1 VLSDTPVLTG
11 ERARIA
17 TALRALTQLGLSQ
30 PTVSHHLRLLSDVG
44 LIDVERRGT
53 WAYYRL
59 IPAAVDSLRGALAA

>member
-17 TALRALTQLGLSQ
+17 TVLRALAQLGLSQ
-30 PTVSHHLRLLSDVG
+30 PTVSHHLRLLSDAG

>member
-1 VLSDTPVLTG
+1 MLSDTPVLTG

-17 TALRALTQLGLSQ
+17 TALRALAQLGLSQ
-30 PTVSHHLRLLSDVG
+30 TTVSHHLRLLSDAA

-59 IPAAVDSLRGALAA
+59 ILAAVDSLRGALAA